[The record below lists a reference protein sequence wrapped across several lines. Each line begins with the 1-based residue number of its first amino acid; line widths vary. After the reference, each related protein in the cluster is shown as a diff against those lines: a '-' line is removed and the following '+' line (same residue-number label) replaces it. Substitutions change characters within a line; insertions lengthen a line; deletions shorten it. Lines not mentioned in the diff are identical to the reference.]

1 MLTDADLADLV
12 TKTQL
17 ETAIGSPAGEGTE
30 DTGIFKFVATKTDL
44 ANLRTDVVSDIKAL
58 LFGENAVEGLTLDEA
73 IKAVV
78 GVPKDPVTGKP
89 TGLYEDVAGID
100 ITVDDIKTIVTD
112 IQTNMLTDADLADL
126 VTKTQLD
133 TAFTD
138 NIGNAENG
146 TGIYKYVATKTELT
160 ALETNV
166 IQRIKDSL
174 GATNADGTPKTID
187 QIIKEAVGVPADADG
202 NPTGLY
208 KDVAGIDITVDDI
221 KTVVDGIATTLG
233 TTASEVTAIK
243 TALENNL
250 GAPSVVDAEGNI
262 TTEATGVYE
271 IIEGLATKT
280 QVSDVEK
287 AY

>member
-1 MLTDADLADLV
+1 MYKDLAGL
-12 TKTQL
+12 
-17 ETAIGSPAGEGTE
+17 
-30 DTGIFKFVATKTDL
+30 
-44 ANLRTDVVSDIKAL
+44 DVDVD
-58 LFGENAVEGLTLDEA
+58 AV
-73 IKAVV
+73 
-78 GVPKDPVTGKP
+78 
-89 TGLYEDVAGID
+89 
-100 ITVDDIKTIVTD
+100 KTIVD
-112 IQTNMLTDADLADL
+112 NIQTNMLTDADLADL

-133 TAFTD
+133 TAFST
-138 NIGNAENG
+138 NIGNAEDG

-160 ALETNV
+160 TLETNL
-166 IQRIKDSL
+166 IQRINDSL

-208 KDVAGIDITVDDI
+208 KDLAGIDITVDDI

-262 TTEATGVYE
+262 TTEATGVYD

-280 QVSDVEK
+280 EVAAVETAILAK
-287 AY
+287 DKRIRRCGFNLEMRLYRKL